1 MFYLDAHSAV
11 QTNPLVPHNETYHA
25 THCSAFDAVLLHL
38 LSIDPRRVFNASDA
52 SFCVVSMEKFA
63 LEVMRACAGKTVAV
77 IDAVDMDLPETG
89 QSGHARLWRSTC
101 PRRVLQIVGSAAV
114 LTKRRSACAQ
124 LAVPWVSHLYEPQRA
139 GGERPLLA
147 SASWNSKDH
156 GFATLYGFTQWR
168 VDLRH
173 GCHRHRRVCVWKYQ
187 SLSGSRAFDAL
198 GLYRASRFC
207 PMPPGDNIVRQ
218 AIVDAVTLGCV
229 PVFFPP
235 HAAASVAK
243 VLERPGGVSP
253 LQRHERPSSCG
264 RHVRDAHAT
273 RCRDGARAPRRGQRG
288 RSASHLHVARPLS
301 ECVGPHALGRGGLR
315 PPPPSERLAFRE

>member
-11 QTNPLVPHNETYHA
+11 QTTPLVPHNETYHA
-25 THCSAFDAVLLHL
+25 THWSAFGAVLLHL

-52 SFCVVSMEKFA
+52 SFCVVSREKFA

-89 QSGHARLWRSTC
+89 QSEHARLWRSTC

-114 LTKRRSACAQ
+114 LTTRKSACAQ

-147 SASWNSKDH
+147 SASWNSRDH

-207 PMPPGDNIVRQ
+207 LMPPGDTIVRQ
-218 AIVDAVTLGCV
+218 AIVDAVALGCV
-229 PVFFPP
+229 PVFFHPTQLRLWP
-235 HAAASVAK
+235 RFWNARAASLLFNVTSGPPA
-243 VLERPGGVSP
+243 VDAMFETLMRLDAATERALRDEVNAAGPLLTFTSRAFSP
-253 LQRHERPSSCG
+253 NALDRM
-264 RHVRDAHAT
+264 
-273 RCRDGARAPRRGQRG
+273 
-288 RSASHLHVARPLS
+288 LS
-301 ECVGPHALGRGGLR
+301 EVAAYAPT
-315 PPPPSERLAFRE
+315 PV